1 MSEGWALR
9 KVWMPAVQS
18 NLISI
23 FDAES
28 GSTQTEKEFL
38 LVDQSNLTITASL
51 KIYFLVISLS

>member
-1 MSEGWALR
+1 
-9 KVWMPAVQS
+9 MPAVQS

-28 GSTQTEKEFL
+28 RSTQTEKEFL
-38 LVDQSNLTITASL
+38 LVDQSNVTITASL